1 MNRYSVIYL
10 LNKKYEHIPC
20 PTHDEANAVLQQM
33 LIQKEGK
40 PVGIY
45 DDKTELFYWEPIQQR
60 KYNRADIEH
69 QGKLGEQII
78 TIAQNLRHRD
88 EDVTP
93 ATNSISQLLQPVM

>member
-10 LNKKYEHIPC
+10 LKKQYHHIPC
-20 PTHDEANAVLQQM
+20 ATYDEANTVLQHM
-33 LIQKEGK
+33 LLQNEGK

-78 TIAQNLRHRD
+78 SIAQHLRHQD